1 MYLYLSF
8 KPHKEKTMKSTIIA
22 LLLLLAG
29 GTVCLAQCDKKL
41 SLVTSKTEH
50 LDANNNLQRT
60 ADEQTVIE
68 IIDKKISVNIE
79 NGKQTLMG
87 TIKSNTCNWTT
98 PFKEGKSVINTTISD
113 EDGNGEKD
121 YTLTIEGK
129 DGKVTLIAESPQM
142 PDHKLRFVLD
152 KFEEKK

>member
-1 MYLYLSF
+1 
-8 KPHKEKTMKSTIIA
+8 MKSTIIT
-22 LLLLLAG
+22 LLLFLAG
-29 GTVCLAQCDKKL
+29 STVCLAQCDKKL

-50 LDANNNLQRT
+50 LDGSGNLERT

-79 NGKQTLMG
+79 NGKQTLTG
-87 TIKSNTCNWTT
+87 TIKSNTCDWKT

-113 EDGNGEKD
+113 ENGGGEKD

-129 DGKVTLIAESPQM
+129 DGKVTLIAESVQD
-142 PDHKLRFVLD
+142 PDRKLRFVLD

>member
-1 MYLYLSF
+1 
-8 KPHKEKTMKSTIIA
+8 MKSTIIA

-29 GTVCLAQCDKKL
+29 STVCLAQCDKKL
-41 SLVTSKTEH
+41 RLVTSKTEH
-50 LDANNNLQRT
+50 LDASGNLERT
-60 ADEQTVIE
+60 EDEQTVIE

-79 NGKQTLMG
+79 NGKQTLTG

-113 EDGNGEKD
+113 EDGNGEKE

-129 DGKVTLIAESPQM
+129 DGKVTLTAESPQM

>member
-1 MYLYLSF
+1 
-8 KPHKEKTMKSTIIA
+8 MKSTIIA

-29 GTVCLAQCDKKL
+29 STVCLAQCDKKL

-50 LDANNNLQRT
+50 LDGSNNLER
-60 ADEQTVIE
+60 AVDEQTVIE

-79 NGKQTLMG
+79 NGKQTLTG
-87 TIKSNTCNWTT
+87 TIKSNTCDWKT

-113 EDGNGEKD
+113 EDGGGEKD
-121 YTLTIEGK
+121 YLLTIEGK
-129 DGKVTLIAESPQM
+129 DGKVTLTAESVQD
-142 PDHKLRFVLD
+142 PDRKLRFVLD

>member
-1 MYLYLSF
+1 
-8 KPHKEKTMKSTIIA
+8 MKSTIIA

-29 GTVCLAQCDKKL
+29 STVCLAQCDKKL

-50 LDANNNLQRT
+50 LDGSNNLER
-60 ADEQTVIE
+60 AVDEQTVIE

-79 NGKQTLMG
+79 NGKQTLTG
-87 TIKSNTCNWTT
+87 TIKSNTCDWKT

-113 EDGNGEKD
+113 EDGGGEKD
-121 YTLTIEGK
+121 YVLTIEGK
-129 DGKVTLIAESPQM
+129 DGKVTLTAESVQD
-142 PDHKLRFVLD
+142 PDRKLRFVLD

>member
-1 MYLYLSF
+1 
-8 KPHKEKTMKSTIIA
+8 MKSTIIA
-22 LLLLLAG
+22 LLLFLAG
-29 GTVCLAQCDKKL
+29 STVCLAQCDKKL

-50 LDANNNLQRT
+50 LDGSGNLERT

-79 NGKQTLMG
+79 NGKQTLKG
-87 TIKSNTCNWTT
+87 TIKSNTCDWKT

-113 EDGNGEKD
+113 EDGGGEKD
-121 YTLTIEGK
+121 YLLTIEGK
-129 DGKVTLIAESPQM
+129 DGKVTLTAESVQD
-142 PDHKLRFVLD
+142 PDRKLRFVLD